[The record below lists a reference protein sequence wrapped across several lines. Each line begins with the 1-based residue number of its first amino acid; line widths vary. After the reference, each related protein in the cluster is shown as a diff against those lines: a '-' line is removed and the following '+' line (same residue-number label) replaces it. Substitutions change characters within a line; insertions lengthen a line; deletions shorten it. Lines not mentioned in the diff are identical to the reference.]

1 MTTYRKKLIE
11 VSLPLKAINAESAR
25 EKSIRH
31 GHPSTLHLWWAR
43 RPLAACRAVLFAS
56 LVDDPD
62 SDPQYI
68 KANGKLDEEAA
79 GTKRA
84 NLFNLIEELVMWE
97 NSNNPSVI
105 NSARAEIA
113 RCIASRLVETGK
125 LDKKT
130 DIGQGVTAW
139 DIVTKC
145 HCRPADGMYDKKA
158 GRVRFRLET
167 KQLPDADIVNA
178 FLAEHA
184 PPVLDPFA
192 GGGSIPLEAQRL
204 GLRAYASDLNPVP
217 VLINKALIEIPPRF
231 SGQSPVNPV
240 SHESGAATKEKG
252 KQSKKLVE
260 HEWPGGKGLAE
271 DVRYYGQWLRD
282 EAEKRIGTLYPRAQ
296 ITPQMASDRPEL
308 IPYVGQQLTVIAW
321 LWARTINSPNPAFPD
336 TQVPLVSTFM
346 LSMKEGQEAWVDP
359 IVEGNEYR
367 FSVKSGPPKDRLKA
381 TSGTKLARANFSC
394 LLSGAPISGD
404 YIKSEAQSGRM
415 GAKLMAIVA
424 EGEKGRV
431 FLAPTAQDETIA
443 LEAKPSWKP
452 DVEFFQQALG
462 FRVGNYGMTRWCD
475 LFTNR
480 QLAALSTL
488 SDLVHE
494 VRELVTTDALR
505 AGLSNDKRRLS
516 EFGTGAAAYGDAV
529 ATYLAFAVDKSAEGS
544 STLCTWSP
552 LDTKLHVVSTFGRQ
566 ALQMTWD
573 YAECN
578 LFADSSG
585 NILRMSELVANVI
598 ERQCSMP
605 VIAGESNQCNA
616 ERIEVPSSALISTDP
631 PYYDNIGY
639 ADLSDYFYVWLR
651 QSLKQI
657 FPNLLTTVAVPKAE
671 ELVATPDR
679 HGGKTNAEAF
689 FLNGMTKVMQRF
701 TEVAIP
707 EFPVTIFYAFKQ
719 AENEAESGAASTG
732 WETFLEAAIHAGF
745 GISGTWPA
753 RTDRAGGFRNQN
765 RNSLASSIVLVCR
778 PRPERASIATRKE
791 FITSLSRELP
801 EALRNL
807 QRGNIAPVDLAQAAI
822 GPGMAVFTRHSK
834 VLENDGSRMSVR
846 TALGLINQSL
856 DEVLA
861 EQEGEFDGD
870 TRWALSWFEQYGME
884 DGPFGDAETLSKA
897 KNTAIN
903 GLVEAGLIVA
913 KSGKVRLVRRDELNN
928 SWSPESDGRLTVWEV
943 TQHLIRRLDQDGES
957 GAADLVAQL
966 HSVAEVA
973 RDLSYRLY
981 STCERKKWAQ
991 EAMAYNSLVV
1001 AWPEI
1006 LTLSRQS
1013 KPASSGQKQK
1023 EMFDD

>member
-113 RCIASRLVETGK
+113 RCVASRLVETGK

-145 HCRPADGMYDKKA
+145 HCRPVDGVFDKKA
-158 GRVRFRLET
+158 GRVRFQLET
-167 KQLPDADIVNA
+167 KHLPEADVVNA
-178 FLAEHA
+178 FLAKYG

-217 VLINKALIEIPPRF
+217 VLINKALIEIPPKFAGRP
-231 SGQSPVNPV
+231 PVNPDSRQGV
-240 SHESGAATKEKG
+240 STTKG
-252 KQSKKLVE
+252 KGKKSKPLVE
-260 HEWPGGKGLAE
+260 RDWPGATGLAE
-271 DVRYYGQWLRD
+271 DVRYYGQWMRD
-282 EAEKRIGTLYPRAQ
+282 EAEKRIGHLYPKVEVTA
-296 ITPQMASDRPEL
+296 QMAQDRPDL
-308 IPYVGQQLTVIAW
+308 LPYVGQQLTVIAW
-321 LWARTINSPNPAFPD
+321 LWARTVVSPNPAANGAH
-336 TQVPLVSTFM
+336 VPLVRSFWLST
-346 LSMKEGQEAWVDP
+346 KQGKEAWIEPVIDSAKMSYSFT
-359 IVEGNEYR
+359 VR
-367 FSVKSGPPKDRLKA
+367 VGPGEPVA
-381 TSGTKLARANFSC
+381 GTMGRNADIC
-394 LLSGAPISGD
+394 LLTKSPISRSH
-404 YIKSEAQSGRM
+404 IRAEAISGRM
-415 GAKLMAIVA
+415 SVRLMAIVA
-424 EGEKGRV
+424 EGVRERV
-431 FLAPTAQDETIA
+431 FIPPIQESENIARQVEAPA
-443 LEAKPSWKP
+443 
-452 DVEFFQQALG
+452 DVADTEIIGDMRYLTP
-462 FRVGNYGMTRWCD
+462 VSYGMNKHRL

-480 QLAALSTL
+480 QLMVLKTFCDLIGEMYQLSL
-488 SDLVHE
+488 KESGGD
-494 VRELVTTDALR
+494 RAYCDAI
-505 AGLSNDKRRLS
+505 
-516 EFGTGAAAYGDAV
+516 
-529 ATYLAFAVDKSAEGS
+529 ATYLAFAVSKLS
-544 STLCTWSP
+544 
-552 LDTKLHVVSTFGRQ
+552 DTCNSLVSWKPSMTQVIHLFTRQ
-566 ALQMTWD
+566 AIPIVWD
-573 YAECN
+573 FAEPN
-578 LFADSSG
+578 VFSNSAGDFGITLG
-585 NILRMSELVANVI
+585 NIIRIFSNLVPAVEGCVRQLDARQI
-598 ERQCSMP
+598 EP
-605 VIAGESNQCNA
+605 DPEPFV
-616 ERIEVPSSALISTDP
+616 ISTDP
-631 PYYDNIGY
+631 PYYDNVPY
-639 ADLSDYFYVWLR
+639 ADLSDFFYVWLR
-651 QSLKQI
+651 RCLQPI
-657 FPNLLTTVAVPKAE
+657 YPNLLATVLVPKAA
-671 ELVATPDR
+671 ELVADQFR
-679 HGGKTNAEAF
+679 HGGRNEAREF
-689 FLNGMTKVMQRF
+689 FESGMGSVLGRVRTASVSGYP
-701 TEVAIP
+701 T
-707 EFPVTIFYAFKQ
+707 TIYYAFKQ
-719 AENEAESGAASTG
+719 SENEEDQSDSDQLSQSHSSTG
-732 WETFLEAAIHAGF
+732 WETFLQGLADANWQIE
-745 GISGTWPA
+745 GTWPI
-753 RTDRAGGFRNQN
+753 RTELGN
-765 RNSLASSIVLVCR
+765 RMRGMGSNALASSIVLVCR
-778 PRPERASIATRKE
+778 PRPDNAKLATRNE
-791 FITSLSRELP
+791 FITALRRELP
-801 EALRNL
+801 ASLLNL

-822 GPGMAVFTRHSK
+822 GPGMAVFTRYAQ
-834 VLENDGSRMSVR
+834 VLENDGLPMTVR

-870 TRWALSWFEQYGME
+870 TRWALSWFEQFGVDE
-884 DGPFGDAETLSKA
+884 GPFGDAETLSKA

-913 KSGKVRLVRRDELNN
+913 KAGKVRLVRRDELNDA
-928 SWSPESDGRLTVWEV
+928 WSPENDGRLTVWEV

-957 GAADLVAQL
+957 GAAALVAKL
-966 HSVAEVA
+966 GSVAEVA

-1006 LTLSRQS
+1006 LTLSRQV
-1013 KPASSGQKQK
+1013 KPVSSGQKQK